1 MLEAAAAFDFG
12 GTVYFMLELEN
23 LKKSFDNKLVLN
35 NINLKIR
42 NREIVSVFGPPGSGK
57 STLLNLIQ
65 GLITGDCGRILLDGK
80 DITSVAQEER
90 QVNIVFRDFD
100 FVWDW
105 SVYKNITY
113 PLKERPVS
121 TMSEVNSL
129 IQFMGLD
136 SLLTQKLIQIS
147 GEDRLKVALVKTMT
161 MRPKALLLDEPFRFL
176 TRSGSD
182 SVRQCIRDILRYY
195 NICALVTGSRYE
207 DVCSFSDR
215 VFCLKEGILT
225 PFQELNDSS
234 RTSRRHLFVKRHS
247 KNPRPPIDSEK
258 KSVRINM

>member
-1 MLEAAAAFDFG
+1 
-12 GTVYFMLELEN
+12 
-23 LKKSFDNKLVLN
+23 
-35 NINLKIR
+35 
-42 NREIVSVFGPPGSGK
+42 
-57 STLLNLIQ
+57 
-65 GLITGDCGRILLDGK
+65 
-80 DITSVAQEER
+80 
-90 QVNIVFRDFD
+90 
-100 FVWDW
+100 
-105 SVYKNITY
+105 
-113 PLKERPVS
+113 
-121 TMSEVNSL
+121 MSEVNSL

-207 DVCSFSDR
+207 DVCSFTDR

-225 PFQELNDSS
+225 PFQELND
-234 RTSRRHLFVKRHS
+234 RFAHCPQAFVCQAAFKKFPVRLLTV
-247 KNPRPPIDSEK
+247 KK
-258 KSVRINM
+258 KSC